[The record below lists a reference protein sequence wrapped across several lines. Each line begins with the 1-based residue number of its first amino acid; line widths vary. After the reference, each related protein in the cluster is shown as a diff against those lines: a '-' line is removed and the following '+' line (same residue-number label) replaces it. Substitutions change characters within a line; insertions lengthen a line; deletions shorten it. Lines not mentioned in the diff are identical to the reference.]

1 MWDLNQVE
9 VPDILIQ
16 DSIHAN
22 NGNYRKKAHHI
33 FNTPLS
39 VLSDNGT
46 FIIMTQFYLIEA
58 NFLLI
63 TEILLLQSCQYSLH
77 LMKCESVK

>member
-22 NGNYRKKAHHI
+22 NGNYRKNHHI
-33 FNTPLS
+33 FNMPLS

-46 FIIMTQFYLIEA
+46 FIIKTQLYLIEA
-58 NFLLI
+58 NCLLI

-77 LMKCESVK
+77 LMKCESVR